1 MSGTSRTQF
10 DELASEVRDI
20 LNQNDA
26 ILSQVAADKELDA
39 AIDLAR
45 ESGRK
50 ADTVKTV
57 LAAMRLAL
65 NELEVL
71 RPLNFGR
78 EDGPGERSPVK
89 LPGSEIYVRRSVI
102 YLEKL
107 VQALNTHL
115 DEFTDE
121 HETACAKV
129 RELDPR

>member
-1 MSGTSRTQF
+1 MNRF
-10 DELASEVRDI
+10 EEHASDVRDI

-26 ILSQVAADKELDA
+26 ILLQIAADKELDTA
-39 AIDLAR
+39 MDLAR
-45 ESGRK
+45 EARHK

-71 RPLNFGR
+71 RPIGFGR
-78 EDGPGERSPVK
+78 KEGPNERAPVK
-89 LPGSEIYVRRSVI
+89 VDAEFWVKESLAMTQLTIDA
-102 YLEKL
+102 LEK
-107 VQALNTHL
+107 
-115 DEFTDE
+115 DWRRFTDE